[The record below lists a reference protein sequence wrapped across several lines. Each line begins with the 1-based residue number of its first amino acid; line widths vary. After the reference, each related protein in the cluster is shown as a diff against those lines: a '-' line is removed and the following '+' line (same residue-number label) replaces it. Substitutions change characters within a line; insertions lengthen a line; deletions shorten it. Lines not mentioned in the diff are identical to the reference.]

1 MIALT
6 APQRL
11 KSAQSRSP
19 IGSPDFSEIH
29 INGQVVS
36 ESVCDLLQ
44 SFPKL
49 SCEVRIDLDVHMVC
63 LFTLHNTATS
73 RVFCPL
79 LPALIGPFRKMPV
92 KDFVV
97 LFLHVCTYGRLCLDP
112 FLCLWSE
119 LIQLL
124 PVLPGML
131 SPNGQQG
138 TLEAMETHFNGI
150 LVHDLIRCPHF
161 QGASAYFASTLVEL
175 VDRRVPNLKERHRV
189 VSQPLSARVCEE
201 RMLCS
206 TPFQHHHEDGLNAQL
221 AACSLGHLDGH

>member
-79 LPALIGPFRKMPV
+79 LPTLIGPFRKMPV

-97 LFLHVCTYGRLCLDP
+97 LFLHVCTY
-112 FLCLWSE
+112 
-119 LIQLL
+119 
-124 PVLPGML
+124 
-131 SPNGQQG
+131 
-138 TLEAMETHFNGI
+138 
-150 LVHDLIRCPHF
+150 
-161 QGASAYFASTLVEL
+161 QGASFPILAYRPLLSSPAKGHFTS
-175 VDRRVPNLKERHRV
+175 PN
-189 VSQPLSARVCEE
+189 
-201 RMLCS
+201 RMLLC
-206 TPFQHHHEDGLNAQL
+206 LNFLCILMCHDRCWSFMSQ
-221 AACSLGHLDGH
+221 